1 MNIYAVADL
10 HGRRERLDR
19 IGSHAARL
27 RPDVVV
33 IAGDITGQGDHD
45 ALLHRLNDLPAP
57 LLTVRGNMDSR
68 EMETLLDRYANILS
82 LDRGEA
88 TIQGVH
94 FVGLGGTIP
103 IPFSSKICL
112 RERRRIEETDHL
124 IGRNSVL
131 VAHPPPYGTLDEGF
145 GNLHAGSRGLR
156 RLILDRQPR
165 LFICGHIH
173 ERPGW
178 AFLGKTLVVNC
189 SMGRSGAGAW
199 IGMETGREPTVEM
212 LA

>member
-94 FVGLGGTIP
+94 FVGLGGV
-103 IPFSSKICL
+103 FGRGAASKK
-112 RERRRIEETDHL
+112 RIT
-124 IGRNSVL
+124 
-131 VAHPPPYGTLDEGF
+131 
-145 GNLHAGSRGLR
+145 
-156 RLILDRQPR
+156 
-165 LFICGHIH
+165 
-173 ERPGW
+173 
-178 AFLGKTLVVNC
+178 
-189 SMGRSGAGAW
+189 
-199 IGMETGREPTVEM
+199 
-212 LA
+212 